1 MTGFVHQRAGRRV
14 LVPGLVLV
22 SALGFW
28 LPACSAQD
36 TSAKGKAEAA
46 NAAGTAKDPAANA
59 LAKVNGQT
67 ITEADV
73 RTQAKDSFS
82 QMKRE
87 YEQQE
92 RTLLESTLEQMIQ
105 DRLIEAEAK
114 ARGTTADALLAEA
127 KGGEVTDAEVDA
139 FYEQN
144 KARIPPTTTKEQIA
158 PQIKQYLGQQR
169 QTEARDALV
178 KSLQAKY
185 PVDYLIEPI
194 RAEVAKASYSVPAK
208 GGPANAP
215 VTIVEFS
222 DFECPYCSRVNPT
235 LKQVQDQYG
244 DKVRVEFRQFPLNF
258 HPNAQ
263 KAAEASLCA
272 HDQGK
277 FWELHDAMFADQKA
291 LAVDTL
297 KAKAKELGLN
307 AEQFN
312 SCLDSGKH
320 AAAVQA
326 DLQAGSQAGV
336 SGTPAMFINGRFIN
350 GAVPVE
356 QITKVID
363 DELKRKGVQTASK
376 SK

>member
-1 MTGFVHQRAGRRV
+1 MTGIHQRAGRRG

-36 TSAKGKAEAA
+36 TAKGTAA
-46 NAAGTAKDPAANA
+46 NAGTAKDPAANA

-73 RTQAKDSFS
+73 RAQAQDTFN

-92 RTLLESTLEQMIQ
+92 RTLVESTLEQMIQ

-127 KGGEVTDAEVDA
+127 KGGDVTDAEVDA

-144 KARIPPTTTKEQIA
+144 KSRIPPTTTKEQIV
-158 PQIKQYLGQQR
+158 PQIRQYLGQQR
-169 QTEARDALV
+169 QTEARDTLV

-194 RAEVAKASYSVPAK
+194 RAEVAKATYKAPAQ
-208 GGPANAP
+208 GPENAP

-222 DFECPYCSRVNPT
+222 DFECPYCSRLIPSLNQV
-235 LKQVQDQYG
+235 KQQYG
-244 DKVRVEFRQFPLNF
+244 DKVRLEFRQFPLNF
-258 HPNAQ
+258 HANAQ

-320 AAAVQA
+320 AAVVQA

-350 GAVPVE
+350 GAVPIE

-376 SK
+376 SN

>member
-1 MTGFVHQRAGRRV
+1 MTGIHQRASRRAF
-14 LVPGLVLV
+14 VPGVLVLV

-36 TSAKGKAEAA
+36 KPAKGKA
-46 NAAGTAKDPAANA
+46 NAATAMTAKDPAANS

-73 RTQAKDSFS
+73 RAQAKDTFS

-92 RTLLESTLEQMIQ
+92 RTLVESTLEQMIQ

-114 ARGTTADALLAEA
+114 ARGTTAEALLAGSG
-127 KGGEVTDAEVDA
+127 GGEVTDAEVDA

-144 KARIPPTTTKEQIA
+144 KARIPPTTTKEQIV
-158 PQIKQYLGQQR
+158 PQIRQYLGQQR
-169 QTEARDALV
+169 QTEARDKLV
-178 KSLQAKY
+178 KELQAKY

-194 RAEVAKASYSVPAK
+194 RAEVAKASYKAPVQ
-208 GGPANAP
+208 GPENAP

-222 DFECPYCSRVNPT
+222 DFECPYCSRLIPSLTQV
-235 LKQVQDQYG
+235 KQQYG
-244 DKVRVEFRQFPLNF
+244 DKVRLEFRQFPLNF
-258 HPNAQ
+258 HPSAQ

-297 KAKAKELGLN
+297 KTKAKELGLN

-350 GAVPVE
+350 GAVPIE

-363 DELKRKGVQTASK
+363 DELKRAGVQTAAK

>member
-1 MTGFVHQRAGRRV
+1 MTGFTHQRAGRRV
-14 LVPGLVLV
+14 FIPGVLVLV

-36 TSAKGKAEAA
+36 KPAKGKAEAA
-46 NAAGTAKDPAANA
+46 AKSTSGSE
-59 LAKVNGQT
+59 LARVNGQV

-73 RTQAKDSFS
+73 REKAKDSFT
-82 QMKRE
+82 QMQRE

-92 RTLLESTLEQMIQ
+92 RALLESTLEQMIQ

-114 ARGTTADALLAEA
+114 ARNTTADALLAEA
-127 KGGEVTDAEVDA
+127 KGGDVTDAEVDA

-169 QTEARDALV
+169 QAEARDKLV
-178 KSLQAKY
+178 KELQAKY
-185 PVDYLIEPI
+185 SVDYLIEPV
-194 RAEVAKASYSVPAK
+194 RATVAKAGYNVPAK
-208 GGPANAP
+208 GGAANAP

-235 LKQVQDQYG
+235 LAQVMSTYG
-244 DKVRVEFRQFPLNF
+244 DKVRIEFRQFPLNF

-291 LAVDTL
+291 LAVDAI

-312 SCLDSGKH
+312 TCLDSGKH

-326 DLQAGSQAGV
+326 DLQAGAQAGV

-350 GAVPVE
+350 GAVPFE
-356 QITKVID
+356 QIAKVID